1 MKIAT
6 LTISP
11 ALDKSTTIE
20 RLLPEK
26 KLRCENPSYEPG
38 GGGINVS
45 RAIKILDGESLAI
58 YAAGGPEGD
67 RIEELL
73 EKEGLKQQR
82 IKTQEPTRENL
93 LVMESSTNNHFRF
106 GMPGTELSESE
117 LEECLA
123 AVRDLPEEVEYLVA
137 SGSLP
142 PGAPEDFY
150 GKIAKIAKEKNI
162 KCVIDTSGKP
172 LLKAA
177 ESGVC
182 IMKPN
187 LSELSA
193 LAGKETVSG
202 MEQEEIAKKII
213 SEGKADLLVVS
224 LGARGAMLVTKDRLE
239 YVVPPTVKQSSTVG
253 AGDTMVAGIILS
265 LSRGED
271 VHDAIRWGVAAGT
284 AATMTPGTEL
294 CRKEDVEEIFDWIKS
309 KEDSGKADS
318 NKE

>member
-11 ALDKSTTIE
+11 ALDKSTTID
-20 RLLPEK
+20 RLQPEK
-26 KLRCENPSYEPG
+26 KLRCEEPSYEPG

-45 RAIKILDGESLAI
+45 RAINILGGESLAI

-67 RIEELL
+67 QIEELL
-73 EKEGLKQQR
+73 EKEGIIQHR
-82 IKTQEPTRENL
+82 IKTQKPTRENL
-93 LVMESSTNNHFRF
+93 LVMESSTGYHYRL
-106 GMPGTELSESE
+106 GMPGSELSESE
-117 LEECLA
+117 LQQCLD
-123 AVRDLPEEVEYLVA
+123 AVHDLADDVEYLVA

-150 GKIAKIAKEKNI
+150 GQVAKIARDKNI
-162 KCVIDTSGKP
+162 KCIIDTSGKA

-193 LAGKETVSG
+193 LAGKEKISG
-202 MEQEEIAKKII
+202 MEQEEIARKII
-213 SEGKADLLVVS
+213 NEGKAEILIVS
-224 LGARGAMLVTKDRLE
+224 LGARGAMLATKEILE
-239 YVVPPTVKQSSTVG
+239 YVVPPTVKQKSTVG
-253 AGDTMVAGIILS
+253 AGDTMVGGIVLS
-265 LSRGED
+265 LSRGD
-271 VHDAIRWGVAAGT
+271 DIHDAIKWGVAAGT

-294 CRKEDVEEIFDWIKS
+294 CRKEDVEEIFDWISS
-309 KEDSGKADS
+309 KERSGK
-318 NKE
+318 N

>member
-11 ALDKSTTIE
+11 ALDKSTSID
-20 RLLPEK
+20 RLQPGK
-26 KLRCENPSYEPG
+26 KLRCEEPSYEPG

-45 RAIKILDGESLAI
+45 RAINILGGESLAI

-73 EKEGLKQQR
+73 EKEGVVQHR
-82 IKTQEPTRENL
+82 IKTRKPTRENL
-93 LVMESSTNNHFRF
+93 LVMESSTDYHYRF
-106 GMPGTELSESE
+106 GMPGSE
-117 LEECLA
+117 LNENELQQCLD
-123 AVRDLPEEVEYLVA
+123 AVRDLADDVEYLVA

-142 PGAPEDFY
+142 PGTPEDFY
-150 GKIAKIAKEKNI
+150 GQVAKIARDKNI
-162 KCVIDTSGKP
+162 KCIIDTSGKA

-193 LAGKETVSG
+193 LAGKENISG
-202 MEQEEIAKKII
+202 MEQEEIARKII
-213 SEGKADLLVVS
+213 NEGKAEILIVS
-224 LGARGAMLVTKDRLE
+224 LGARGAMLATKETLE
-239 YVVPPTVKQSSTVG
+239 YVVPPTVKQKSTVG
-253 AGDTMVAGIILS
+253 AGDTMVGGIILS
-265 LSRGED
+265 LSRGD
-271 VHDAIRWGVAAGT
+271 DIRDAIKWGVAAGT

-294 CRKEDVEEIFDWIKS
+294 CRKEDVEEIFDWINS
-309 KEDSGKADS
+309 KEHSGKS
-318 NKE
+318 

>member
-11 ALDKSTTIE
+11 ALDKSTSIDK
-20 RLLPEK
+20 LQAEK
-26 KLRCENPSYEPG
+26 KLRCEEPSYEPG

-45 RAIKILDGESLAI
+45 RAIKILEGESLTI

-73 EKEGLKQQR
+73 EKEGLDQQR
-82 IKTQEPTRENL
+82 IKIKKPTRENL
-93 LVMESSTNNHFRF
+93 LVVETSTNNHYRL

-117 LEECLA
+117 LQQCLD
-123 AVRDLPEEVEYLVA
+123 AVRNLPEEVEYLVA

-142 PGAPEDFY
+142 PGAPVDFY
-150 GKIAKIAKEKNI
+150 GQVAKIAREKNI
-162 KCVIDTSGKP
+162 KCVIDTSGKAM
-172 LLKAA
+172 LKAVEA
-177 ESGVC
+177 GVY
-182 IMKPN
+182 IIKPN

-193 LAGKETVSG
+193 LAGKETISG
-202 MEQEEIAKKII
+202 TEQEDIARKII
-213 SEGKADLLVVS
+213 EEGRADILIVS
-224 LGARGAMLVTKDRLE
+224 LGARGAMLVTKDTLE

-253 AGDTMVAGIILS
+253 AGDTMVAGVILS

-271 VHDAIRWGVAAGT
+271 IHDALRWGVAAGT

-294 CRKEDVEEIFDWIKS
+294 CRKNDVQQIFEWIKS
-309 KEDSGKADS
+309 KNNSESGS
-318 NKE
+318 GS

>member
-1 MKIAT
+1 MKIVT

-20 RLLPEK
+20 RLQPEK
-26 KLRCENPSYEPG
+26 KLRCEKPSYEPG

-45 RAIKILDGESLAI
+45 RAIKILGGESLTI

-67 RIEELL
+67 RIERLL
-73 EKEGLKQQR
+73 EKEGLNQQR
-82 IKTQEPTRENL
+82 IKIQEATRENL
-93 LVMESSTNNHFRF
+93 LVMESSTNSHFRF
-106 GMPGTELSESE
+106 GMPGTELSEGE
-117 LEECLA
+117 LEKCLDA
-123 AVRDLPEEVEYLVA
+123 IRDLPKEVEYLVA

-150 GKIAKIAKEKNI
+150 GKIAQIAKERGI
-162 KCVIDTSGKP
+162 KCVIDTSGKA

-177 ESGVC
+177 EAGVC

-193 LAGKETVSG
+193 LAGKEKITG
-202 MEQEEIAKKII
+202 MEQEEIARKII
-213 SEGKADLLVVS
+213 SEGKAEILIVS

-294 CRKEDVEEIFDWIKS
+294 CRKKDVEEIFDWIKS
-309 KEDSGKADS
+309 KEGSDAT
-318 NKE
+318 NN